1 MVPRDGVSR
10 SRAEG
15 ETATQGAV
23 APPIE
28 GPVTSETSLDG
39 AAPPLSSS
47 SGTMTTC
54 KPRAPAVREPKGVPG
69 TPGKPGGAGGGG
81 GGGVAPAPPPT
92 TGAKGGAGGPL

>member
-10 SRAEG
+10 SSAEG

-39 AAPPLSSS
+39 VAPLLNSS

-69 TPGKPGGAGGGG
+69 TPGSPGGAGGGG
-81 GGGVAPAPPPT
+81 SGGVAAVLPPT
-92 TGAKGGAGGPL
+92 SSAIGGAGGPL